1 MKISRVLSFCAISAT
16 VLFGANNL
24 VDKVKQNG
32 MQAIPNSNY
41 ELLKLIDDPKD
52 PITDAKVELGKKLY
66 FDHVCQKVHSLAV
79 TPVIT

>member
-66 FDHVCQKVHSLAV
+66 FDPRMSKSSLISCN
-79 TPVIT
+79 T